1 MRTKFKA
8 WTIPYLEEH
17 QEYSL
22 TDEELSSL
30 DDFYLEIGSGKGDFI
45 IQMSEKFPDRL
56 FLGVEKNV
64 TCAGITLKKIVE
76 KEPQN
81 VKFLFKDGA
90 EVVRFIKDHSINK
103 IYLNFSDP
111 WPKKR
116 HSKRRLTSVN
126 FLEEYKRILKPNG
139 NLVFKTDD
147 IDLFTFSLEMFAE
160 AGFKV
165 ISSTYDYDGSDND
178 DAITE
183 YQIKAVNKGVSI
195 KRVVLGL

>member
-8 WTIPYLEEH
+8 WTVPYLEEL

-22 TDEELSSL
+22 TDEEISSL
-30 DDFYLEIGSGKGDFI
+30 DDLYLEIGSGKGDFI
-45 IQMSEKFPDRL
+45 IQMAEKYPQRL
-56 FLGVEKNV
+56 YLGVEKNV

-76 KEPQN
+76 KELKN
-81 VKFLFKDGA
+81 VKFLFRDGA
-90 EVVRFIKDHSINK
+90 EVIRLLKDHSVNK

-116 HSKRRLTSVN
+116 HSKRRLTSIS
-126 FLEEYKRILKPNG
+126 FLQEYKRILKKDG
-139 NLVFKTDD
+139 QLIFKTDD
-147 IDLFTFSLEMFAE
+147 LDLFNFSLEMFSE

-165 ISSTYDYDGSDND
+165 IIYTYEYDGLDNE
-178 DAITE
+178 DAVSE
-183 YQIKAVNKGVSI
+183 YQIKAALKGISI

>member
-8 WTIPYLEEH
+8 WTKPYIDEH

-22 TDEELSSL
+22 TDEEISLL

-90 EVVRFIKDHSINK
+90 EVIRVIKSHSINK

-147 IDLFTFSLEMFAE
+147 IDLFNFSLEMFAE

-165 ISSTYDYDGSDND
+165 VSSTYDYDGSDND
-178 DAITE
+178 DAVTE